1 MGLRALFMARNR
13 KSQSTAARFGP
24 ALKAC
29 LLCLFI
35 GGSGVG
41 YVWQKDQISKLG
53 QQIRSREI
61 CLGQLDDHN
70 EKLSKQLATMRG
82 PHYLEA
88 QIQKLNLGLVQ
99 PQIGQIWRLPEPE
112 VEMRHPDT
120 NRQYAIQNQGESSLP

>member
-1 MGLRALFMARNR
+1 MARNR
-13 KSQSTAARFGP
+13 KSQSTAARFAP
-24 ALKAC
+24 ALKAF

-53 QQIRSREI
+53 QQIRGREI
-61 CLGQLDDHN
+61 LLGRLDDQN
-70 EKLSKQLATMRG
+70 EKLSRQLATMHS

-112 VEMRHPDT
+112 VEIHRPEAQH
-120 NRQYAIQNQGESSLP
+120 QYAVQNQAASSLP

>member
-1 MGLRALFMARNR
+1 MARNR
-13 KSQSTAARFGP
+13 KSQSMTARFAP

-29 LLCLFI
+29 LLCVFI

-61 CLGQLDDHN
+61 LLGRLDDQN
-70 EKLSKQLATMRG
+70 ERLSRQLATMHSPR
-82 PHYLEA
+82 YLET

-112 VEMRHPDT
+112 VEIHHPEA
-120 NRQYAIQNQGESSLP
+120 NRQYAVQNQGESTLP